1 MVAPNR
7 HRDGDA
13 APGGDSVRGICETR
27 VWRVHEI
34 ASSAT
39 SMQLIVHALP
49 VDATARQGGNLSTQF
64 PLATVI
70 QILKEAGVDLP
81 ADASASASCK
91 PSEVAAPDAD
101 NLDLVNILATFDYEG
116 DETS

>member
-1 MVAPNR
+1 M
-7 HRDGDA
+7 
-13 APGGDSVRGICETR
+13 
-27 VWRVHEI
+27 RVHTMHELGAGQCI
-34 ASSAT
+34 PPSKHVLRCRDLQQERLQT
-39 SMQLIVHALP
+39 
-49 VDATARQGGNLSTQF
+49 VDVTARQGGNLSTQF

-81 ADASASASCK
+81 ADASTSASCM

-101 NLDLVNILATFDYEG
+101 NLDLVNMPATFDYEG